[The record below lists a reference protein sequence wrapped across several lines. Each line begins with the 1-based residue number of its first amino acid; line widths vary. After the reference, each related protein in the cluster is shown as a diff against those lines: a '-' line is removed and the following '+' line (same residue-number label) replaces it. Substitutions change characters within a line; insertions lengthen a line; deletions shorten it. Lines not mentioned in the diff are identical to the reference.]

1 VKSATPQRRPET
13 AVTGVTAIVVNHDG
27 GEQVERC
34 LRHLQA
40 QRPPLEA
47 VIVID
52 SGSTDGSP
60 EAIRRRF
67 SEVRVIELE
76 GNLGPSVARNRGL
89 AEARTRHVLLV
100 DDDVYLAPDAA
111 RVLLERLHA
120 AAAVAAVPRLLL
132 YPETD
137 LIQLD
142 GGDVHFV
149 GTMVLTNARERAAVT
164 HSVARPTG
172 AFSTSCVLGDRRA
185 LLDAG
190 GIDETF
196 FIYLEDMELGLRLR
210 SFGHRV
216 VLEPAAIAWHDR
228 GEGTPDLSY
237 RDQGAYPRRRAFL
250 TMRNRLQVVFLHY
263 RVRTILVLAPALALY
278 ELATV
283 VFAIRQG
290 WLGAWSAAWRW
301 QLSHARDLARRRRA
315 IQQRRLL
322 DDGQLLVGGPLPLAQ
337 GMLRSSLSRRAVA
350 MLSKVLDGYW
360 RFARRLVGWRPP
372 QDFGSSDGGGVV
384 DPTERDGQTPLS
396 SAKVGVERS

>member
-1 VKSATPQRRPET
+1 VKSVTPQGRPET

-60 EAIRRRF
+60 EAIRRQF

-89 AEARTRHVLLV
+89 AEARTTHVLLV

-111 RVLLERLHA
+111 RVLLERLHT
-120 AAAVAAVPRLLL
+120 AAAVAVVPRLLL

-164 HSVARPTG
+164 QSVARPTG
-172 AFSTSCVLGDRRA
+172 AFSTSCVLADRAA

-190 GIDETF
+190 GIDEAF
-196 FIYLEDMELGLRLR
+196 FFYLEDMELALRLR
-210 SFGHRV
+210 SFGHRL

-228 GEGTPDLSY
+228 GAGTPDLSY

-250 TMRNRLQVVFLHY
+250 TMRNRLQAIFLHY
-263 RVRTILVLAPALALY
+263 RLRTILVLAPALALY
-278 ELATV
+278 ELAIV
-283 VFAIRQG
+283 IFAVRRG
-290 WLGAWSAAWRW
+290 WMGAWSAAWRW
-301 QLSHARDLARRRRA
+301 QLAHARNLARRRRV
-315 IQQRRLL
+315 IQRRRRL
-322 DDGQLLVGGPLPLAQ
+322 DDGQLLVGGPIPLAQ
-337 GMLRSSLSRRAVA
+337 GMLQTKREQRTVGVLS
-350 MLSKVLDGYW
+350 MVLDGYW
-360 RFARRLVGWRPP
+360 RIARRLVGWRPP
-372 QDFGSSDGGGVV
+372 DPPGGRTAATLVRRHETGSQ
-384 DPTERDGQTPLS
+384 R
-396 SAKVGVERS
+396 